1 MSSLN
6 RRGCEP
12 LDAVTLD
19 LSELRE
25 VYGERDLRMLL
36 NIALDEF
43 DCQRLLFEAAFER
56 KQWNPAAHALH
67 RLTGTVAFFVG
78 DERALEPLSRLE
90 RALRLHQVA
99 LAERAAGQ
107 ARATLVAFRA
117 AFAAEQR
124 EVCNTTEEIDAH
136 RAECR
141 PGSGA
146 ARERG

>member
-117 AFAAEQR
+117 AFAAEQSR
-124 EVCNTTEEIDAH
+124 RT
-136 RAECR
+136 
-141 PGSGA
+141 
-146 ARERG
+146 